1 MSDYGDNAEVGGNL
15 TVTGSS
21 TFNQDSADVDFTV
34 ESDDEVNMLKVDA
47 GNNRVGIGTGAPS
60 GTLHVSG
67 PGSSDTSVIIES
79 LGDSSL
85 WLVADTDDSGGEDQN
100 PSIYMSQETAT
111 DDAYQFHI
119 GIEGNADQTY
129 TGSFANQPFILSR
142 KQDSESMSV
151 RTFQIATD
159 DAGDISSRLSIGTSG
174 KVIVGDGV
182 QSADARLHVKDAAG
196 DLFKL
201 ENTTAYGVTYG
212 QLVATGVSL
221 GAASSPVDT
230 GLNLPGSSIIDTV
243 LIKITTV
250 GAVSSG
256 TDFNITNVT
265 VSGAAPLLAQTLF
278 SASLSNLG
286 LITALDAQSGTMFYL
301 NNTQPY
307 YPAGAYGQL
316 ANEIFTSN
324 TQDIKIDYSAANV
337 SSAAVVDVA
346 VHYRTFDTIR

>member
-1 MSDYGDNAEVGGNL
+1 M
-15 TVTGSS
+15 
-21 TFNQDSADVDFTV
+21 
-34 ESDDEVNMLKVDA
+34 
-47 GNNRVGIGTGAPS
+47 
-60 GTLHVSG
+60 
-67 PGSSDTSVIIES
+67 
-79 LGDSSL
+79 
-85 WLVADTDDSGGEDQN
+85 
-100 PSIYMSQETAT
+100 
-111 DDAYQFHI
+111 
-119 GIEGNADQTY
+119 
-129 TGSFANQPFILSR
+129 
-142 KQDSESMSV
+142 
-151 RTFQIATD
+151 
-159 DAGDISSRLSIGTSG
+159 
-174 KVIVGDGV
+174 
-182 QSADARLHVKDAAG
+182 
-196 DLFKL
+196 
-201 ENTTAYGVTYG
+201 
-212 QLVATGVSL
+212 
-221 GAASSPVDT
+221 
-230 GLNLPGSSIIDTV
+230 
-243 LIKITTV
+243 